1 LLFPPCVTLR
11 RVLHVARE
19 LTLSCDVVSA
29 GSMPSG
35 REDKMLGCVIISMTC
50 GYSCLPTFVGRLG
63 WGLSFLWLSL
73 PHFAVCWRM
82 VQGASNLSC
91 ARPHERGA
99 LSRDERDCATL
110 NSLNRLTEKEI
121 TALAKLRYCERVHTH
136 FPVVFAGEAYV
147 GEGTVLNVSV
157 PGCAVH
163 SRKRVQPGS
172 YIEMRMLVPDTTSP
186 LRVGL
191 AKVRWCEGRRF
202 GVEFIQMP
210 GEDQVR
216 LGRLVKN
223 EVPLA
228 LLPRSSAWQGAHS

>member
-1 LLFPPCVTLR
+1 
-11 RVLHVARE
+11 
-19 LTLSCDVVSA
+19 
-29 GSMPSG
+29 
-35 REDKMLGCVIISMTC
+35 MT
-50 GYSCLPTFVGRLG
+50 
-63 WGLSFLWLSL
+63 
-73 PHFAVCWRM
+73 
-82 VQGASNLSC
+82 
-91 ARPHERGA
+91 
-99 LSRDERDCATL
+99 
-110 NSLNRLTEKEI
+110 
-121 TALAKLRYCERVHTH
+121 KLRLCKRVHTY

-163 SRKRVQPGS
+163 SRKRVKPGS
-172 YIEMRMLVPDTTSP
+172 YLEMRMLVPDVASP

-228 LLPRSSAWQGAHS
+228 LPPRSSVWQEAHS

>member
-1 LLFPPCVTLR
+1 MAGGPDLSRAILLERGGISPAKGDCG
-11 RVLHVARE
+11 
-19 LTLSCDVVSA
+19 TLS
-29 GSMPSG
+29 
-35 REDKMLGCVIISMTC
+35 
-50 GYSCLPTFVGRLG
+50 RL
-63 WGLSFLWLSL
+63 S
-73 PHFAVCWRM
+73 
-82 VQGASNLSC
+82 
-91 ARPHERGA
+91 
-99 LSRDERDCATL
+99 
-110 NSLNRLTEKEI
+110 RLTERES
-121 TALAKLRYCERVHTH
+121 TVMAKLRYCERVHTQ

-157 PGCAVH
+157 PGCAVL

-172 YIEMRMLVPDTTSP
+172 YLEMRMLVPDTTPP

-223 EVPLA
+223 EIP
-228 LLPRSSAWQGAHS
+228 LPR

>member
-1 LLFPPCVTLR
+1 
-11 RVLHVARE
+11 
-19 LTLSCDVVSA
+19 
-29 GSMPSG
+29 M
-35 REDKMLGCVIISMTC
+35 
-50 GYSCLPTFVGRLG
+50 
-63 WGLSFLWLSL
+63 
-73 PHFAVCWRM
+73 
-82 VQGASNLSC
+82 
-91 ARPHERGA
+91 
-99 LSRDERDCATL
+99 
-110 NSLNRLTEKEI
+110 
-121 TALAKLRYCERVHTH
+121 AKLRYCERIDTQ

-157 PGCAVH
+157 PGCAVY

-172 YIEMRMLVPDTTSP
+172 YIEMRMLVPNTAPS

-216 LGRLVKN
+216 LGRLVKK

-228 LLPRSSAWQGAHS
+228 LAP

>member
-1 LLFPPCVTLR
+1 
-11 RVLHVARE
+11 
-19 LTLSCDVVSA
+19 
-29 GSMPSG
+29 
-35 REDKMLGCVIISMTC
+35 MT
-50 GYSCLPTFVGRLG
+50 
-63 WGLSFLWLSL
+63 
-73 PHFAVCWRM
+73 
-82 VQGASNLSC
+82 
-91 ARPHERGA
+91 
-99 LSRDERDCATL
+99 
-110 NSLNRLTEKEI
+110 
-121 TALAKLRYCERVHTH
+121 KLRYCERVHTY

-172 YIEMRMLVPDTTSP
+172 YLEMRMLVPDTTSP

-191 AKVRWCEGRRF
+191 AKVRWCAGRRF

-223 EVPLA
+223 VIPLA
-228 LLPRSSAWQGAHS
+228 LPRSSEW

>member
-1 LLFPPCVTLR
+1 
-11 RVLHVARE
+11 
-19 LTLSCDVVSA
+19 
-29 GSMPSG
+29 
-35 REDKMLGCVIISMTC
+35 MT
-50 GYSCLPTFVGRLG
+50 
-63 WGLSFLWLSL
+63 
-73 PHFAVCWRM
+73 
-82 VQGASNLSC
+82 
-91 ARPHERGA
+91 
-99 LSRDERDCATL
+99 
-110 NSLNRLTEKEI
+110 
-121 TALAKLRYCERVHTH
+121 KLRYCERVHTQ

-172 YIEMRMLVPDTTSP
+172 YLEMRILAPDAMTS

-202 GVEFIQMP
+202 GVEFIQML

-228 LLPRSSAWQGAHS
+228 LPSRSSAR

>member
-1 LLFPPCVTLR
+1 MEAFLFLALLAALCGSLGG
-11 RVLHVARE
+11 A
-19 LTLSCDVVSA
+19 A
-29 GSMPSG
+29 GTP
-35 REDKMLGCVIISMTC
+35 
-50 GYSCLPTFVGRLG
+50 
-63 WGLSFLWLSL
+63 
-73 PHFAVCWRM
+73 
-82 VQGASNLSC
+82 QLSC
-91 ARPHERGA
+91 ARSHERGG
-99 LSRDERDCATL
+99 LSRAERRHGTL
-110 NSLNRLTEKEI
+110 CSPHRLDREGVGTM
-121 TALAKLRYCERVHTH
+121 AKLRYCERVHTH

-172 YIEMRMLVPDTTSP
+172 YLEMRMLVPDTTSP

-216 LGRLVKN
+216 LGRLVRKQ
-223 EVPLA
+223 VPLA
-228 LLPRSSAWQGAHS
+228 LPHRSSAWQGAQS

>member
-1 LLFPPCVTLR
+1 LGGGFPFFGSPCRTLR
-11 RVLHVARE
+11 
-19 LTLSCDVVSA
+19 
-29 GSMPSG
+29 
-35 REDKMLGCVIISMTC
+35 
-50 GYSCLPTFVGRLG
+50 FVGRWCG
-63 WGLSFLWLSL
+63 
-73 PHFAVCWRM
+73 R
-82 VQGASNLSC
+82 ASNLSC
-91 ARPHERGA
+91 ARSHERGA
-99 LSRDERDCATL
+99 LSRAEGDCATL
-110 NSLNRLTEKEI
+110 YSPNPLTEKEA
-121 TALAKLRYCERVHTH
+121 TAMAKFRYCERVHTH

-163 SRKRVQPGS
+163 SRKPVQPGS
-172 YIEMRMLVPDTTSP
+172 YLEMRMLVPDTTSP

-210 GEDQVR
+210 GEDQVY

-228 LLPRSSAWQGAHS
+228 LPPRSSA

>member
-1 LLFPPCVTLR
+1 VGAFLFFVLLATL
-11 RVLHVARE
+11 
-19 LTLSCDVVSA
+19 
-29 GSMPSG
+29 
-35 REDKMLGCVIISMTC
+35 C
-50 GYSCLPTFVGRLG
+50 GLLENVGP
-63 WGLSFLWLSL
+63 F
-73 PHFAVCWRM
+73 
-82 VQGASNLSC
+82 NLSC
-91 ARPHERGA
+91 ARSHERGA
-99 LSRDERDCATL
+99 SRVLKETCATL
-110 NSLNRLTEKEI
+110 CSPNRLTEKES
-121 TALAKLRYCERVHTH
+121 TAMAQLRYCERVHIH
-136 FPVVFAGEAYV
+136 FPVVFSGEAYV

-172 YIEMRMLVPDTTSP
+172 YLAMRMLVPDTTPP

-223 EVPLA
+223 VVPRA
-228 LLPRSSAWQGAHS
+228 LPPRSSTWQATHS